1 MNERHRVAFEHHAK
15 LHTVLFGQ
23 IIFSLA
29 PNQPAHLEQSHEIHS
44 TLCITRDGPSCTRL
58 IDRQINIEL
67 ARILVRFPG

>member
-1 MNERHRVAFEHHAK
+1 MNERLRVAFGYCVK
-15 LHTVLFGQ
+15 VHTVLFGQ
-23 IIFSLA
+23 ITYFLA

-44 TLCITRDGPSCTRL
+44 TLCITRESPSCTRL